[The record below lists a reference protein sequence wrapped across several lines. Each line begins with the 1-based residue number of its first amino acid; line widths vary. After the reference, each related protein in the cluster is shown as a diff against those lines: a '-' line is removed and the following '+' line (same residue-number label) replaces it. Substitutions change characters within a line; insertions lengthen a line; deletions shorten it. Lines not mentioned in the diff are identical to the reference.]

1 MANAVY
7 PIWKQNI
14 MQATTAYSLTSTNVR
29 TSFVDTGVYTYSAAH
44 QFYSSLS
51 GGVFPNTRATGQ
63 ALGSK
68 TYNTPSAGTFD
79 AADVTFSAF
88 SNGSVSVEGIVIYI
102 DDGTADASSPLVL
115 FLDTSITGIPF
126 TPSGSDV
133 TIQWNAS
140 GIFTL

>member
-7 PIWKQNI
+7 PIWKEALL
-14 MQATTAYSLTSTNVR
+14 QASSNSALTSTNVR
-29 TSFVDTGVYTYSAAH
+29 VAFLDTGTYTYSAAH
-44 QFYSSLS
+44 DFYNDLS
-51 GGVFPNTRATGQ
+51 GVYPATRTTGV

-68 TYNTPSAGTFD
+68 TYTAGTFD
-79 AADVTFSAF
+79 AADSTFSAF
-88 SNGSVSVEGIVIYI
+88 SNGSVSVEGIIMYI
-102 DDGTADASSPLVL
+102 DDGSADSSSRLVL
-115 FLDTSITGIPF
+115 YLDTSITGMPF